1 MVAVPLA
8 SPVQADAWRLAH
20 VGADVDTLTGI
31 DFEHCIGAMFV
42 RLGYQVQFTET
53 FDFGADLLVTKD
65 GNRTAV
71 QAKRQESPVGERA
84 FQQVLAGRI
93 HYQCD
98 SAAVVTNSELM
109 PRARRLAAECG
120 VSIME
125 RPHLTRMLE
134 MAAMLES
141 PRLLD
146 PPLCS
151 RCGIRLVNRS
161 GRYGPF
167 WGCANFPRGCHS
179 RAELRYSLI
188 LSLPPSQA
196 ATAPIPDPRAIWEYR
211 FGGRWE
217 LPAAA
222 VAAHMVSST
231 SVPEPARPGPGGRI
245 VPQQQQFLHGV
256 ALATVIFGWLCI
268 AGLILGFTEPSA
280 GEEPQTAGYI
290 FALVLIGA
298 PTLWGTARLRRAR
311 QALRH

>member
-1 MVAVPLA
+1 MLAVPLA

-20 VGADVDTLTGI
+20 VGADVDNLTGI

-53 FDFGADLLVTKD
+53 FDFGADLLVMED

-151 RCGIRLVNRS
+151 RCGIPLVKRS

-179 RAELRYSLI
+179 RAELRKSLI
-188 LSLPPSQA
+188 LSSPPSQA
-196 ATAPIPDPRAIWEYR
+196 ATAPIPGPRAIWEYK
-211 FGGRWE
+211 FAGSWE

-222 VAAHMVSST
+222 VAVHTALSP
-231 SVPEPARPGPGGRI
+231 SVPESARPGSGGRI
-245 VPQQQQFLHGV
+245 VPQQQQFLHGL
-256 ALATVIFGWLCI
+256 ALALVVFGWLCV
-268 AGLILGFTEPSA
+268 AGFIVGLVEPSV
-280 GEEPQTAGYI
+280 GEKPQTAGWV
-290 FALVLIGA
+290 FALVLVGV
-298 PTLWGTARLRRAR
+298 PTLWGTVRLRRAR